1 MKSPKL
7 ADVACACY
15 ADLCRA
21 ATCTQPD
28 PSDPSALR
36 LLVSDL
42 DFDLKVRTYFLTK
55 CEGPN

>member
-15 ADLCRA
+15 TDLCRA

-42 DFDLKVRTYFLTK
+42 DFDLKVRL
-55 CEGPN
+55 